1 MGMLSER
8 GLGVPVRL
16 VDERMTTAE
25 ATRGLQAAGRNSRSG
40 RSVIDQ
46 AAAVIIVQHALDTE
60 RATGTPP
67 GDAAHPFGGH
77 PMSQLGLGMEPD
89 TGAHA
94 RRDRRQRSGGRAV
107 LVAAGRA
114 RRGGSRRVP
123 RPAVPRRRGER
134 QQFAGDGDGS
144 VTVVVAKG
152 DSLRQIGQTLADAGV
167 VADEGS
173 FTDAAE
179 SDSRAQSIAPGTYT
193 LHEHMS
199 GEAAVALMLDPSS
212 RQVKKLAIPEGWRMD
227 RILAAAAKATGLSAR
242 RAQGEPVARRHPGAP
257 GLRRGQPGGLPVPR
271 HLRVPARRHAP
282 TRSSRR
288 CSSAS
293 ARPPPTPTSTTAAKA
308 LGRTPLE
315 VVTVASILEIE
326 GAPDDYD
333 KVARVIYNRLDKG
346 MRLQLDS
353 TVNYALGVSTLKL
366 SAAQLKT
373 DSPYNTYVTK
383 GLPPGPIDSPGDA
396 ALQAALN
403 PADGPWLY
411 FVTTDPKTKKTEF
424 ATTYDQF
431 LVLKK
436 KFQNA
441 G

>member
-1 MGMLSER
+1 
-8 GLGVPVRL
+8 
-16 VDERMTTAE
+16 
-25 ATRGLQAAGRNSRSG
+25 
-40 RSVIDQ
+40 
-46 AAAVIIVQHALDTE
+46 
-60 RATGTPP
+60 
-67 GDAAHPFGGH
+67 
-77 PMSQLGLGMEPD
+77 MSQLGLGMEPD

-94 RRDRRQRSGGRAV
+94 RRERRRGSGGRAV
-107 LVAAGRA
+107 LVAVAALLAVGLAAFLGIRSL
-114 RRGGSRRVP
+114 GGAATS
-123 RPAVPRRRGER
+123 
-134 QQFAGDGDGS
+134 QQFTGDGDGS
-144 VTVVVAKG
+144 ATVVVTKG
-152 DSLRQIGQTLADAGV
+152 DSLRQIGQTLAAAGV
-167 VADEGS
+167 VADEAS

-193 LHEHMS
+193 LHQHMS

-227 RILAAAAKATGLSAR
+227 RIIAAAAKATGLSQDALKESLS
-242 RAQGEPVARRHPGAP
+242 RAGT
-257 GLRRGQPGGLPVPR
+257 LGLPAYAEGSPEGF
-271 HLRVPARRHAP
+271 LFPATYEFPPGVTSDQVVSAMLKRFQQAA
-282 TRSSRR
+282 TDADLE
-288 CSSAS
+288 AS
-293 ARPPPTPTSTTAAKA
+293 AKA
-308 LGRTPLE
+308 IGRTPLE

-333 KVARVIYNRLDKG
+333 KVARVLYNRLDKG

-366 SAAQLKT
+366 NAAQLKT
-373 DSPYNTYVTK
+373 DSPYNTYVNK
-383 GLPPGPIDSPGDA
+383 GLPPGPINSPGDA

-403 PADGPWLY
+403 PAAGPWMY

-431 LVLKK
+431 LVLKR

>member
-1 MGMLSER
+1 
-8 GLGVPVRL
+8 
-16 VDERMTTAE
+16 
-25 ATRGLQAAGRNSRSG
+25 
-40 RSVIDQ
+40 
-46 AAAVIIVQHALDTE
+46 
-60 RATGTPP
+60 
-67 GDAAHPFGGH
+67 
-77 PMSQLGLGMEPD
+77 MSQLGLGMEPD

-94 RRDRRQRSGGRAV
+94 RRDRRQGSGGRAV
-107 LVAAGRA
+107 LVAVAALVAVGLAVFFGLRSL
-114 RRGGSRRVP
+114 GGAST
-123 RPAVPRRRGER
+123 

-144 VTVVVAKG
+144 ATVVVAKG
-152 DSLRQIGQTLADAGV
+152 DSLRQIGQSLAAAGV

-179 SDSRAQSIAPGTYT
+179 SDSRAQSISPGTYT
-193 LHEHMS
+193 LRQHMS

-212 RQVKKLAIPEGWRMD
+212 RQVKKLTIPEGWRME
-227 RILAAAAKATGLSAR
+227 RILAAASKATGLPVDSLKDSLAR
-242 RAQGEPVARRHPGAP
+242 AGTL
-257 GLRRGQPGGLPVPR
+257 GLPAYAEGSPEGFLFPATYEFQPGVTADQVVSALIKR
-271 HLRVPARRHAP
+271 FNQAATDADLE
-282 TRSSRR
+282 
-288 CSSAS
+288 AS
-293 ARPPPTPTSTTAAKA
+293 AKA
-308 LGRTPLE
+308 IGRTPLE

-326 GAPDDYD
+326 GAPEDFD
-333 KVARVIYNRLDKG
+333 KVARVIYNRLDTG
-346 MRLQLDS
+346 MRLQMDS
-353 TVNYALGVSTLKL
+353 TVNYALGTSSLKL

-403 PADGPWLY
+403 PADGTWLY

>member
-1 MGMLSER
+1 
-8 GLGVPVRL
+8 
-16 VDERMTTAE
+16 
-25 ATRGLQAAGRNSRSG
+25 
-40 RSVIDQ
+40 
-46 AAAVIIVQHALDTE
+46 
-60 RATGTPP
+60 
-67 GDAAHPFGGH
+67 
-77 PMSQLGLGMEPD
+77 MSQLGLGMEPD

-94 RRDRRQRSGGRAV
+94 RRDRRQGSGGRAV
-107 LVAAGRA
+107 LVAVAALVAVGLAVFFGLRSL
-114 RRGGSRRVP
+114 GGAASP
-123 RPAVPRRRGER
+123 
-134 QQFAGDGDGS
+134 QFTGDGDGS
-144 VTVVVAKG
+144 VTIVVAKG
-152 DSLRQIGQTLADAGV
+152 DSLRQIGQTLAGAGV

-179 SDSRAQSIAPGTYT
+179 SDPQAQSIAPGTYT
-193 LHEHMS
+193 LREHMS

-227 RILAAAAKATGLSAR
+227 RILAAAAKATGLSADSLKESLS
-242 RAQGEPVARRHPGAP
+242 RAGTL
-257 GLRRGQPGGLPVPR
+257 GLPAYAEGSPEGFLFPATYEFQPGVTPDQV
-271 HLRVPARRHAP
+271 V
-282 TRSSRR
+282 
-288 CSSAS
+288 SALLKRFNQ
-293 ARPPPTPTSTTAAKA
+293 AATEADLETAAKA
-308 LGRTPLE
+308 VGRTPLE
-315 VVTVASILEIE
+315 VITVASILEIE

-333 KVARVIYNRLDKG
+333 KVARVIYNRLEKG

-396 ALQAALN
+396 AIQAALN